1 MSFDLILIDGHVMTG
16 SNDIPTLMDIGI
28 KDGKIISI
36 GKLKNELSLKTVD
49 CSNLVI
55 LPGVIDTQVHFRDPG
70 LTHKED
76 IESGSKSAVLGG
88 ITAFCEMPNTKPLT
102 ISEFELSKKIKKS
115 EKVSWCDYAFFV
127 GATSKNISN
136 LHVYEKL
143 PGCAGVKIFMGSSTG
158 ELLVHDDEM
167 LLKIMEHGSRRV
179 AVHAEDEERLKDRF
193 KFYNKYNDARYHPIW
208 RDPKS
213 ALLATKKIMDIAN
226 KADRPLHILHI
237 SSALEMKLLQRKS
250 RLISVEVTPQH
261 LTLNSPECYNKL
273 GTFAQMNPPIRS
285 KHHQKELWKGI
296 NNGTV
301 DVIGSDHAPHTIEEK
316 QKVYPNSPSG
326 MPGVQTMLPLMLN
339 EVSKN
344 KIKLS
349 KLVSLLCTRPAEIY
363 KMKNRG
369 KIEEGY
375 LASLTVIDL
384 NLIKPLK
391 KNDIK
396 SRCAWSPFTDKV
408 LKGWPVMTIING
420 DIAMQNQTLTNKP
433 KVQKIIFE
441 N

>member
-1 MSFDLILIDGHVMTG
+1 MSFDLILIDGQVMTG
-16 SNDIPTLMDIGI
+16 SNNIPTLMDIGI

-36 GKLKNELSLKTVD
+36 GNLKKELSLKVVD

-102 ISEFELSKKIKKS
+102 VSEFELRKKIEKS
-115 EKVSWCDYAFFV
+115 EKVSWCDYSFFV
-127 GATSKNISN
+127 GATSKNIPN
-136 LHVYEKL
+136 LNVYEKL
-143 PGCAGVKIFMGSSTG
+143 TGCAGVKIFMGSSTG
-158 ELLVHDDEM
+158 ELLVHDYEM
-167 LLKIMEHGSRRV
+167 LLKIMENGSRRV

-193 KFYNKYNDARYHPIW
+193 KFYKKYNDARYHPTW

-226 KADRPLHILHI
+226 KANRPLHILHI
-237 SSALEMKLLQRKS
+237 SSANEMKLLQKKS

-273 GTFAQMNPPIRS
+273 GTYAQMNPPIRS
-285 KHHQKELWKGI
+285 KYHQDELWKGI
-296 NNGTV
+296 ENGTV

-316 QKVYPNSPSG
+316 QIEYPNSPSG
-326 MPGVQTMLPLMLN
+326 MPGTQTMLPLMLN

-384 NLIKPLK
+384 NLVKSLK
-391 KNDIK
+391 KSDIK
-396 SRCAWSPFTDKV
+396 SRCAWSPFTDKL

-420 DIAMQNQTLTNKP
+420 DIAMQNQTLRNRP
-433 KVQKIIFE
+433 KVQEIIFE

>member
-1 MSFDLILIDGHVMTG
+1 
-16 SNDIPTLMDIGI
+16 
-28 KDGKIISI
+28 
-36 GKLKNELSLKTVD
+36 
-49 CSNLVI
+49 
-55 LPGVIDTQVHFRDPG
+55 
-70 LTHKED
+70 
-76 IESGSKSAVLGG
+76 
-88 ITAFCEMPNTKPLT
+88 
-102 ISEFELSKKIKKS
+102 
-115 EKVSWCDYAFFV
+115 
-127 GATSKNISN
+127 
-136 LHVYEKL
+136 
-143 PGCAGVKIFMGSSTG
+143 
-158 ELLVHDDEM
+158 
-167 LLKIMEHGSRRV
+167 ME
-179 AVHAEDEERLKDRF
+179 
-193 KFYNKYNDARYHPIW
+193 
-208 RDPKS
+208 
-213 ALLATKKIMDIAN
+213 
-226 KADRPLHILHI
+226 
-237 SSALEMKLLQRKS
+237 
-250 RLISVEVTPQH
+250 
-261 LTLNSPECYNKL
+261 
-273 GTFAQMNPPIRS
+273 
-285 KHHQKELWKGI
+285 GI

-316 QKVYPNSPSG
+316 QRDYPNSPSG

-384 NLIKPLK
+384 NLIKSLK

-396 SRCAWSPFTDKV
+396 SRCAWSPFTDKL

-420 DIAMQNQTLTNKP
+420 DIAMQNQTLSNKP

>member
-1 MSFDLILIDGHVMTG
+1 
-16 SNDIPTLMDIGI
+16 
-28 KDGKIISI
+28 
-36 GKLKNELSLKTVD
+36 
-49 CSNLVI
+49 
-55 LPGVIDTQVHFRDPG
+55 
-70 LTHKED
+70 
-76 IESGSKSAVLGG
+76 
-88 ITAFCEMPNTKPLT
+88 
-102 ISEFELSKKIKKS
+102 
-115 EKVSWCDYAFFV
+115 
-127 GATSKNISN
+127 
-136 LHVYEKL
+136 
-143 PGCAGVKIFMGSSTG
+143 
-158 ELLVHDDEM
+158 
-167 LLKIMEHGSRRV
+167 
-179 AVHAEDEERLKDRF
+179 
-193 KFYNKYNDARYHPIW
+193 
-208 RDPKS
+208 
-213 ALLATKKIMDIAN
+213 
-226 KADRPLHILHI
+226 
-237 SSALEMKLLQRKS
+237 MKLLQKKS

-316 QKVYPNSPSG
+316 QRDYPNSPSG

-363 KMKNRG
+363 KMKKRG

-384 NLIKPLK
+384 NLIKTLK

-420 DIAMQNQTLTNKP
+420 DIAMQNQTLTNRP

-441 N
+441 KTFRVKIY